1 MATSYNVDLNKLT
14 LIDGLLTRLLTEQKV
29 TLKID
34 SKNQLEIPSDIKKKI
49 ESMLKVRASLLAK
62 PANQKK
68 SHTNEQTD

>member
-1 MATSYNVDLNKLT
+1 MATSYNVDQNKLT

-49 ESMLKVRASLLAK
+49 ESMLKFRASLLAK
-62 PANQKK
+62 P
-68 SHTNEQTD
+68 